1 MSSPDPTLE
10 QRRRISRLM
19 AFRVAWITVV
29 LAAVVGVH
37 ALRAEATDFDQPFLR
52 FLFSVV
58 LGTYALSIAYAIW
71 LPAAKNLTRFA
82 NVQMLVDLVTASA
95 LLHVTGGAASGFV
108 IVYLLTIVGSAM
120 ICERVGEVLAT
131 AIAGAALYVGVSTLG
146 RTGVLPT
153 VAGGP
158 SPVIDGADF
167 FRALVINL
175 AALVGVTILAANLVI
190 TARRVGQRVAEARAY
205 AEDTAALTQDI
216 LRSLTTGLIT
226 IDREQRVLACN
237 EGASRLFAV
246 PAVGTIGRPIEGVA
260 PELLSALRTS
270 EDQGGQFQGELGV
283 LRRDGQQLAIGV
295 VVAPLYDG
303 KGVQRGS
310 ILHLEDKTALRRVEA
325 EVTKN
330 EELATLGRFAAG
342 VAHEFRNPL
351 AAVSG
356 SIELLRGS
364 TAATE
369 EDRRL
374 MDIVVREVE
383 RLDRLVATLLD
394 YTRPREPSSMS
405 VDLPAL
411 VSEVAQMQE
420 GELLASGRGGVEVVL
435 SLEPCAVKGDPDQL
449 RQVLWN
455 LLRNASE
462 AVPDDGHIRVSVSA
476 AGQDVFLEVA
486 DDGKGISPVHAPRIF
501 EPFFST
507 KPRGTGLGLATVQ
520 QVVRAHG
527 GAIELVPGGAGA
539 HFRVTLSRA
548 TDRVSDQ
555 RK

>member
-1 MSSPDPTLE
+1 MTE

-37 ALRAEATDFDQPFLR
+37 ALRADATDFDQPFLR

-82 NVQMLVDLVTASA
+82 NVQMLIDLVTASA

-131 AIAGAALYVGVSTLG
+131 AIAGAVLYVGVSYLG
-146 RTGVLPT
+146 RTGSLPA
-153 VAGGP
+153 VVGGP
-158 SPVIDGADF
+158 SPVMDGADF

-175 AALVGVTILAANLVI
+175 AALVGVTVLAANLVLS
-190 TARRVGQRVAEARAY
+190 ARRVGQKVAEVRAY

-216 LRSLTTGLIT
+216 LRSLTTGLVT

-237 EGASRLFAV
+237 EGASRLFGV
-246 PAVGTIGRPIEGVA
+246 PAAGTIGHPIEGLA
-260 PELLSALRTS
+260 PELASALRAS

-283 LRRDGQQLAIGV
+283 LRGDGQQLAIGV

-303 KGVQRGS
+303 KGAQRGS

-394 YTRPREPSSMS
+394 YTRPREAGSMS

-411 VSEVAQMQE
+411 VSEVVQMQE
-420 GELLASGRGGVEVVL
+420 GELRASGRSGVQLQL
-435 SLEPCAVKGDPDQL
+435 SLEPCFVKGDPDQL

-462 AVPDDGHIRVSVSA
+462 AVPDDGRIRVSVSA
-476 AGQDVFLEVA
+476 SGQEVFLEVA
-486 DDGKGISPVHAPRIF
+486 DDGKGISVANAPRIF

-527 GAIELVPGGAGA
+527 GTIELVSGQGAGA

-548 TDRVSDQ
+548 VGAA
-555 RK
+555 

>member
-1 MSSPDPTLE
+1 MTE

-37 ALRAEATDFDQPFLR
+37 AMRAEATDFDQPFLR

-71 LPAAKNLTRFA
+71 LPVAKSLTRFA

-95 LLHVTGGAASGFV
+95 LLHVTGGAGSGFA

-120 ICERVGEVLAT
+120 ICQRVGEVLAT
-131 AIAGAALYVGVSTLG
+131 AIAGAVLYVGVSYLG
-146 RTGVLPT
+146 RSGALPA

-158 SPVIDGADF
+158 SPVMDSGDF
-167 FRALVINL
+167 LRALVINL
-175 AALVGVTILAANLVI
+175 AALAGVTILAANLVI
-190 TARRVGQRVAEARAY
+190 TARRVGERVAQARAY
-205 AEDTAALTQDI
+205 AEDTEALTQDI

-226 IDREQRVLACN
+226 IDREQRVLAFN
-237 EGASRLFAV
+237 GGAGRLFGVSTDSA
-246 PAVGTIGRPIEGVA
+246 IGRPIEGVA
-260 PELLSALRTS
+260 PELASALRAS

-283 LRRDGQQLAIGV
+283 LRSDGQQLAIAV

-303 KGVQRGS
+303 KGAQRGS
-310 ILHLEDKTALRRVEA
+310 ILHLEDKTALRRIEA
-325 EVTKN
+325 EVSKN
-330 EELATLGRFAAG
+330 QELATLGRFAAG

-356 SIELLRGS
+356 SIELLRES

-369 EDRRL
+369 EDKRL
-374 MDIVVREVE
+374 MDIVVREVD

-394 YTRPREPSSMS
+394 YTRPREAGTMA

-411 VSEVAQMQE
+411 VSEVAQMLD
-420 GELLASGRGGVEVVL
+420 GELRASGRGAVHIAL
-435 SLEPCAVKGDPDQL
+435 AIEPCAVKGDPDQL

-455 LLRNASE
+455 LLRNAAE
-462 AVPDDGHIRVSVSA
+462 A
-476 AGQDVFLEVA
+476 VA
-486 DDGKGISPVHAPRIF
+486 DDGHVQVSVAPAGKEVHLDVVDDGPGIAPASASRIF
-501 EPFFST
+501 EPFYST
-507 KPRGTGLGLATVQ
+507 KPRGTGLGLATVE

-527 GAIELVPGGAGA
+527 GTIELVSGARGA
-539 HFRVTLSRA
+539 HFRVTLSRSERGSRYPVA
-548 TDRVSDQ
+548 PS
-555 RK
+555 

>member
-1 MSSPDPTLE
+1 MTE
-10 QRRRISRLM
+10 QRRRIARLM

-71 LPAAKNLTRFA
+71 LPIAKNLTRFA
-82 NVQMLVDLVTASA
+82 NLQMLVDLVTASA
-95 LLHVTGGAASGFV
+95 LLHVTGGAGSGFV

-120 ICERVGEVLAT
+120 ICERVAEVVAT
-131 AIAGAALYVGVSTLG
+131 AIAGAVLYVGVSYLG
-146 RTGVLPT
+146 RSGALPA
-153 VAGGP
+153 VVGGP
-158 SPVIDGADF
+158 SPVIDRGDF
-167 FRALVINL
+167 LRALVINL
-175 AALVGVTILAANLVI
+175 SALVGVAVLAANLVLS
-190 TARRVGQRVAEARAY
+190 ARRVGLRVAEARAY
-205 AEDTAALTQDI
+205 AEDTEALTKDI

-226 IDREQRVLACN
+226 VDRDRRVLAFN
-237 EGASRLFAV
+237 GGASRLF
-246 PAVGTIGRPIEGVA
+246 GVA
-260 PELLSALRTS
+260 PAAVIGQPIDGVGPELASALRAS
-270 EDQGGQFQGELGV
+270 EDEGGQFQGEIGV
-283 LRRDGQQLAIGV
+283 LRGDGEQLAIAV
-295 VVAPLYDG
+295 VVAPLFDG
-303 KGVQRGS
+303 KGAQRGS
-310 ILHLEDKTALRRVEA
+310 ILHLEDKTALRRTEA
-325 EVTKN
+325 EVARN

-356 SIELLRGS
+356 SIELLRSS

-394 YTRPREPSSMS
+394 YTRPREAGTLA

-411 VSEVAQMQE
+411 VSEVVQMLE
-420 GELLASGRGGVEVVL
+420 GELRASGRAGVRVAL
-435 SLEPCAVKGDPDQL
+435 ALQPCAVRGDPDQL

-455 LLRNASE
+455 LLRNAAE
-462 AVPDDGHIRVSVSA
+462 AVAEDGHIRVAIAPRDREVLL
-476 AGQDVFLEVA
+476 DVI
-486 DDGKGISPVHAPRIF
+486 DDGRGIPAVSAPRIF

-527 GAIELVPGGAGA
+527 GTIELLSGAAGA
-539 HFRVTLSRA
+539 HFRVCLPRA
-548 TDRVSDQ
+548 GG
-555 RK
+555 